1 MIESHQMPAAKKPPV
16 ALVTGAS
23 AGLGVAFAKLV
34 SADGYRVVLTA
45 RREAELNR
53 LAAELD
59 DAVAIPADLSETG
72 GAEAVL
78 STLAAQ
84 HLDVDLLINNAGFGL
99 RGRFETMDEAAVDGM
114 VAVNIAALTRL
125 TRALL
130 PPMVARRS
138 GGVLNVAST
147 AAFQPGPLMAVYYA
161 TKAYVL
167 SFSEALSAEVK
178 RTGVTVTALCP
189 GPTRTEFQS
198 RAGMERV
205 ALFNTPGIH
214 VADAESVAAAGYAGW
229 KRGRRVVIP
238 GMTNRLTAALAP
250 LLPRRLVLPM
260 VKRLQTPVR

>member
-1 MIESHQMPAAKKPPV
+1 MPAAEEPPV

-23 AGLGVAFAKLV
+23 AGLGVAFATLLA
-34 SADGYRVVLTA
+34 ADGYRVVLTA
-45 RREAELNR
+45 RRESALKR
-53 LAAELD
+53 LAATLG
-59 DAVAIPADLSETG
+59 DAVAVPADLSESG
-72 GAEAVL
+72 GVDTLL
-78 STLAAQ
+78 SALAARG
-84 HLDVDLLINNAGFGL
+84 LDVDLLVNNAGFGL
-99 RGRFETMDEAAVDGM
+99 RGRFETMDETAVDGM

-161 TKAYVL
+161 SKAYVL
-167 SFSEALSAEVK
+167 SFSEALSAEV
-178 RTGVTVTALCP
+178 RGTGVTITALCP

-205 ALFNTPGIH
+205 ALFNTPAIP
-214 VADAESVAAAGYAGW
+214 VAEAESVAAAGYAGW

-238 GMTNRLTAALAP
+238 GATNRLTAAMAP
-250 LLPRRLVLPM
+250 VLPRRLVLRM